1 MCSAWEF
8 REMTH
13 KRWQLILVAQ
23 HIKQTVTFQSCV
35 VTERRSPVSWSN
47 TLWAGMGGA
56 TDHGKPTVGRTKLWR
71 YRWLPLRTSTAPIY
85 QALGMVSEYYV
96 IISKGGEGEAVGRRR
111 RQWEGRQSTLLWV
124 LETAAVKSRT
134 VQMNFK
140 MLCSGCFHRKTS
152 MEIR

>member
-35 VTERRSPVSWSN
+35 VTERRSPVSRSN
-47 TLWAGMGGA
+47 TLWAGVGGA
-56 TDHGKPTVGRTKLWR
+56 TDHGKPTVGRTKVWR
-71 YRWLPLRTSTAPIY
+71 CRSLPLRTSTAPIY

-96 IISKGGEGEAVGRRR
+96 IISKGGRLLVEEGDNGKGGKIPCCECLKLLQWNPGLSKWILKCCVVGA
-111 RQWEGRQSTLLWV
+111 STGKHPW
-124 LETAAVKSRT
+124 KSDR
-134 VQMNFK
+134 
-140 MLCSGCFHRKTS
+140 
-152 MEIR
+152 